1 LNPHS
6 FRSIARAAL
15 ESMHYAPD
23 TFDEALAFGPSA
35 LRSVPEARCV
45 AGCYRCL
52 LSYYNQPDHELIDRR
67 NELAL
72 QFLLRL
78 AHAEG
83 RRPAQDAR
91 PAELPEGCPPPDPE
105 PITVGGVRIDLIWRA
120 ARLGAIDED
129 LASHALVER
138 LAAKGLE
145 LIVLPR
151 AAEGRHAALTRLA
164 EALGNAP

>member
-1 LNPHS
+1 
-6 FRSIARAAL
+6 
-15 ESMHYAPD
+15 MHYASN
-23 TFDEALAFGPSA
+23 TFAEALASGPSA
-35 LRSVPEARCV
+35 LRSVPDARCV

-91 PAELPEGCPPPDPE
+91 SAELPDSCPPPDPE
-105 PITVGGVRIDLIWRA
+105 PITVQGVRIDLIWRA
-120 ARLGAIDED
+120 ARLGAIEED
-129 LASHALVER
+129 LASHDLVER
-138 LAAKGLE
+138 LAAKGVE

-151 AAEGRHAALTRLA
+151 AAEARRAALARLA
-164 EALGNAP
+164 ETLGSAS